1 MKRIICTLKLIR
13 MIWSKNLVRELV
25 LFVELTFMVII
36 LIACLTPI
44 NNALVLSNGI
54 KNALP
59 VKGDLV
65 YCSEFA
71 GVNNG
76 IDVDEIKKNFS
87 KLYGE
92 EPKVYLSESNRVA
105 IFDEEDTKQEDTKI
119 DFGNLILISEQLFND
134 MKINLSDGNF
144 KKTDSDTLSVIVSS
158 NFGGEYSVGDT
169 FNCSNRGMINPVDG
183 QNLKRDLFDLKCEIT
198 GIIDKSSIM
207 IAINKGGSNIDEA
220 TLNILGLNISAY
232 SDQKFVIAVESDLM
246 PIVRK
251 NAAAFAFDNKYSSLS
266 VDLTALNKE
275 NSGNYGFSEYT
286 VLKTNLF
293 HRTLEDLDWRI
304 PVMVLLSLVLF
315 FNYIGYLIIN
325 IKQKQHTIAIMNL
338 CGISFGKSLFINVAS
353 TLLAVIPALI
363 IGLWVSPNAV
373 SYFTNDEFH
382 GYNDLIYIIV
392 VSIFVLST
400 FLGIAAAHIRRKH
413 STIINLYKQA

>member
-1 MKRIICTLKLIR
+1 